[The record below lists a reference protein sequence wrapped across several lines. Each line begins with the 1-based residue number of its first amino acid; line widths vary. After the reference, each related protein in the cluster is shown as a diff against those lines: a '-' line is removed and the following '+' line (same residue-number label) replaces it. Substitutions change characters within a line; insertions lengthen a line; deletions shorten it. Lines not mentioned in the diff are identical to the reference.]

1 MVLVYPIT
9 DRYPKP
15 QQYGGL
21 ASELRQ
27 TLLTLLKTIAAANES
42 HSSVVHREID
52 TCLQQIR
59 MMIEISTDLRY
70 VTPEQM
76 DALVLR
82 VDELGR
88 MNGGWGKAF
97 A

>member
-1 MVLVYPIT
+1 MT

-27 TLLTLLKTIAAANES
+27 AVLDLLKTIAAVNES
-42 HSSVVHREID
+42 HSRLLHEAID
-52 TCLQQIR
+52 ADLRQIR
-59 MMIEISTDLRY
+59 LMLDLATDLHYMTSDQR
-70 VTPEQM
+70 
-76 DALVLR
+76 DALTVRL
-82 VDELGR
+82 DEIGR
-88 MNGGWGKAF
+88 MNGGWMKTA

>member
-1 MVLVYPIT
+1 MTDGYP
-9 DRYPKP
+9 RP

-27 TLLTLLKTIAAANES
+27 TCLTLLKTIAAANES
-42 HSSVVHREID
+42 HSPILHQDID
-52 TCLQQIR
+52 TCLQQIQ
-59 MMIEISTDLRY
+59 MMLEVSADLRY
-70 VTPEQM
+70 ISLEQK
-76 DALVLR
+76 DTLTIR

>member
-1 MVLVYPIT
+1 MTDGYP
-9 DRYPKP
+9 RP

-27 TLLTLLKTIAAANES
+27 TCLTLLKTIATANES
-42 HSSVVHREID
+42 RSPILLREID
-52 TCLQQIR
+52 TYLQQIR
-59 MMIEISTDLRY
+59 MVLDVSADLRY
-70 VTPEQM
+70 ITPEQR
-76 DALVLR
+76 DTLNFR

>member
-1 MVLVYPIT
+1 MSDGYP
-9 DRYPKP
+9 RP

-27 TLLTLLKTIAAANES
+27 TCLALLKAIAVANES

-52 TCLQQIR
+52 THLQQIS
-59 MMIEISTDLRY
+59 MMLEVSTDLRY
-70 VTPEQM
+70 ITPEQR
-76 DALVLR
+76 DTLKFR
-82 VDELGR
+82 VEELGR